1 MRAPPSA
8 PGFLLVIVGASALG
22 CGAGTR
28 EVGRATTTSS
38 AEEGRRRPA
47 ASRTIDNAG
56 FVDNAGRTTSE
67 TARTQMSGMRAS
79 EVGSERPT
87 GTPASGATIPTVGA
101 GSGGGAADGEGAG
114 AASSVRAAGPAV
126 TTSGA
131 PDETVVARVTRARC
145 DHETTCGRVAPA
157 RGNAAL
163 PRGAEPPHAS
173 QDACM
178 MHERARTHDD
188 MARAACANGFDAV
201 QLANCLTAIRHLDCG
216 ARATALD
223 DVQACQSSALCAPR

>member
-1 MRAPPSA
+1 MRASLFV
-8 PGFLLVIVGASALG
+8 PGFLLVIAGASVLG
-22 CGAGTR
+22 CGAGAR

-56 FVDNAGRTTSE
+56 FVDNAGRTSTE
-67 TARTQMSGMRAS
+67 TARTEMSGMRAS
-79 EVGSERPT
+79 ETGSERPT
-87 GTPASGATIPTVGA
+87 GTPSSGATVPAIGATGA
-101 GSGGGAADGEGAG
+101 GATGGEGAG
-114 AASSVRAAGPAV
+114 AASSIRGAGSV

-131 PDETVVARVTRARC
+131 PDETVVARITRARC

-157 RGNAAL
+157 RGGAAA
-163 PRGAEPPHAS
+163 PRGAEPPHGS

-178 MHERARTHDD
+178 MHERSRTHEDLS
-188 MARAACANGFDAV
+188 RASCANGFDAV
-201 QLANCLTAIRHLDCG
+201 QLANCLTAIRQLDCG
-216 ARATALD
+216 ARATALE